1 MIDILLKE
9 GFELE
14 NNLKTYK
21 VSRYS
26 LYNIWI
32 IEIFVKKEPVIQIEF
47 DGTDIEKAELILRY
61 DHNINLV
68 RQVN

>member
-9 GFELE
+9 GFEITE
-14 NNLKTYK
+14 NFKTYK

-32 IEIFVKKEPVIQIEF
+32 IEIFVNGKPIVQIEF
-47 DGTDIEKAELILRY
+47 DDADIEKAKALLRY
-61 DHNINLV
+61 DHNINMV